1 MPFDFDQAVD
11 RRASDSIKWQRYGPA
26 VLPLWVADM
35 DFPAPPPIIAALQD
49 RVAHG
54 VFGYAAVPPAL
65 PERICAR
72 LARRY
77 QWPVTPAQIIFLPG
91 LVSGLNVVCRAVGEP
106 GDSVL
111 VPTPV
116 YPPFLSAPVQQQ
128 RQLRTV
134 ELRPVRQGDWLD
146 YAIDFDAL
154 AAAID
159 ERTRLL
165 LLCHPQNP
173 TGRVY
178 GVAELTRL
186 AELCRERGV
195 VICSDEIHCDLLLGD
210 ARHVPL
216 ATLSSAIA
224 EHCITL
230 MAPSKTFNIPGL
242 GISFAVVGNADL
254 RNRLNAA
261 MAGIVPH
268 LNVLGISAALA
279 AYSGEC
285 DEWLTALL
293 AYLTANRDYLVTYV
307 KTQWPAIDI
316 TCPAATCLAWLD
328 CRRAGISGRP
338 YQFFLEKAK
347 VALNDGVPFGP
358 GGNGFVR
365 LNFGCMQA
373 VLVAALAR
381 MGVAL
386 AGGQVGCYDDSPGRK
401 PVA

>member
-1 MPFDFDQAVD
+1 MPFDFDQTVD
-11 RRASDSIKWQRYGPA
+11 RRASDSIKWQRYGSE

-35 DFPAPPPIIAALQD
+35 DFPAPLPIIAALQD

-72 LARRY
+72 LAQRY
-77 QWPVTPAQIIFLPG
+77 QWSVTPEQIIFLPG

-111 VPTPV
+111 VLTPV
-116 YPPFLSAPVQQQ
+116 YPPFLAAPVQQQ

-134 ELRPVRQGDWLD
+134 ELQPIRQGDWLD
-146 YAIDFDAL
+146 YVIDFETL
-154 AAAID
+154 ATAI
-159 ERTRLL
+159 EKRARLL

-173 TGRVY
+173 TGHVY
-178 GVAELTRL
+178 GTAELTRL
-186 AELCRERGV
+186 AELCHERGV

-210 ARHVPL
+210 VRHVPL
-216 ATLSSAIA
+216 AALSPTVA
-224 EHCITL
+224 EYCITL
-230 MAPSKTFNIPGL
+230 MAPSKTFNMPGL
-242 GISFAVVGNADL
+242 AVSFLVVQNGML
-254 RNRLNAA
+254 RDRLRAA

-268 LNVLGISAALA
+268 LNVLGIRAALA

-293 AYLTANRDYLVTYV
+293 AYLTANRDYLVGYV
-307 KTQWPAIDI
+307 KAHWPLIDI

-328 CRRAGISGRP
+328 CRQVAMNGNP
-338 YQFFLEKAK
+338 YRFFLEKAK
-347 VALNDGVPFGP
+347 VALNDGATFGP

-365 LNFGCMQA
+365 LNFGCTRA
-373 VLVAALAR
+373 VLMEALAR
-381 MGVAL
+381 IGVVL
-386 AGGQVGCYDDSPGRK
+386 TGE
-401 PVA
+401 